1 MLKKENLDQ
10 LIQKLEA
17 QHTKLRIFNEA
28 YENKIEV
35 INNYSLKFTKNVS

>member
-1 MLKKENLDQ
+1 MLKKENLEQ

-28 YENKIEV
+28 YEN
-35 INNYSLKFTKNVS
+35 NKNRICLLYTSDAADE